1 MKIRYL
7 VLAVCAG
14 CLTGC
19 DTFFELHGN
28 VTDYSTGR
36 PIAGARA
43 KLVLDRGVGEEDHL
57 ISTEGTGRLDFIMNE
72 PRVVWATLTV
82 EHTNYY
88 QWSTQFRG
96 MPGSEIGVRLIPK
109 GQP

>member
-1 MKIRYL
+1 MRVRYL
-7 VLAVCAG
+7 ILAASAV

-19 DTFFELHGN
+19 DTFYEVHGN

-43 KLVLDRGVGEEDHL
+43 KLVLDRGVEEPDHIAL
-57 ISTEGTGRLDFIMNE
+57 TDDSGRLDFIMNE
-72 PRVVWATLTV
+72 PRGVWATLTV
-82 EHTNYY
+82 EHTNYSR
-88 QWSTQFRG
+88 WSAQFRG
-96 MPGSEIGVRLIPK
+96 TPDSEIGVRLVPK

>member
-1 MKIRYL
+1 MRIRYF
-7 VLAVCAG
+7 VLAVSG
-14 CLTGC
+14 VCLTGC

-43 KLVLDRGVGEEDHL
+43 KLVLDRGAEEPDH
-57 ISTEGTGRLDFIMNE
+57 IVSTDGTGRLDFIMNE
-72 PRVVWATLTV
+72 PRGVWATLTV
-82 EHTNYY
+82 EHTNYNG
-88 QWSTQFRG
+88 WSTQFQG
-96 MPGSEIGVRLIPK
+96 TPDSEIGVRLIPN